1 MKSGA
6 RRASGAMQKAWSQ
19 DQTAL
24 SAVVSFQTALELPS
38 FKFREVYRAM
48 ISVPARIAGKPP

>member
-19 DQTAL
+19 DQTAF

-38 FKFREVYRAM
+38 FKFREIHRTMV
-48 ISVPARIAGKPP
+48 SVSARIAGKPQ

>member
-1 MKSGA
+1 
-6 RRASGAMQKAWSQ
+6 MQKAWSQ

-48 ISVPARIAGKPP
+48 ISVSARIAGKPP